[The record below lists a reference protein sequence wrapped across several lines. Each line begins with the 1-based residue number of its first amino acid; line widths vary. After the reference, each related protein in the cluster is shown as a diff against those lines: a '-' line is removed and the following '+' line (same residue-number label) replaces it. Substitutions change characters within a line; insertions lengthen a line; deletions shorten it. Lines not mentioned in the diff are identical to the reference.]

1 MIHRMS
7 SENYLPSAPLFVTH
21 IQVWSIHSHDEL
33 NGSVRPKMKSVRI
46 VVFVI
51 QKNENEKKMRC
62 CLIAYLEFVIKNPV
76 YHFSVTKMDVP
87 KI

>member
-1 MIHRMS
+1 
-7 SENYLPSAPLFVTH
+7 
-21 IQVWSIHSHDEL
+21 
-33 NGSVRPKMKSVRI
+33 MKSVRI